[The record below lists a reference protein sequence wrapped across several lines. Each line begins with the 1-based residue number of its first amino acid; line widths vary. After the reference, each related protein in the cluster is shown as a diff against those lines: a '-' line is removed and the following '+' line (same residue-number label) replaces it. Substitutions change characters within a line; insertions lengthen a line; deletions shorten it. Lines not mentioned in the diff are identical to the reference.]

1 MPVYTSKFRG
11 YSSIGTSFLS
21 PTRYDLDLARQD
33 LLNHFNTRK
42 GERIMLPE
50 FGSIVWDMLFEPLDD
65 KTIRLIDEDVRRII
79 KNDPRWEL
87 QSVTISESPNTLNI
101 EVIVT
106 YLPSTETVNLPL
118 TYDKGTNTV

>member
-1 MPVYTSKFRG
+1 MPVYKSKFRG

-50 FGSIVWDMLFEPLDD
+50 FGSIVWELLFDPLDD
-65 KTIRLIDEDVRRII
+65 RTVYLIDQDVRAII
-79 KNDPRWEL
+79 KNDPRWQL
-87 QSVTISESPNTLNI
+87 QNVEISEGPNALRIDIT
-101 EVIVT
+101 VT
-106 YLPSTETVNLPL
+106 YLPTSETIDLPL
-118 TYDKGTNTV
+118 TYNKGTNTV

>member
-33 LLNHFNTRK
+33 LLNHINTRK
-42 GERIMLPE
+42 CERIMLPE
-50 FGSIVWDMLFEPLDD
+50 FGSIVWDMLFEPLDE

-79 KNDPRWEL
+79 KNDPRWAL
-87 QSVTISESPNTLNI
+87 QSVTISEGPNALNI
-101 EVIVT
+101 EAIVT
-106 YLPSTETVNLPL
+106 YLPSDETVTLPL

>member
-11 YSSIGTSFLS
+11 YSSVGTSFLS

-50 FGSIVWDMLFEPLDD
+50 FGSIVWDMLFEPLDE

-79 KNDPRWEL
+79 KNDPRWAL
-87 QSVTISESPNTLNI
+87 QSVTISEGPNALNI

-106 YLPSTETVNLPL
+106 YLPSDETVTLPL
-118 TYDKGTNTV
+118 TYDKGTKTV

>member
-50 FGSIVWDMLFEPLDD
+50 FGSIVWDMLFEPLDE

-79 KNDPRWEL
+79 KNDPRWAL
-87 QSVTISESPNTLNI
+87 QSVTISEGPNALNI
-101 EVIVT
+101 EAIVT
-106 YLPSTETVNLPL
+106 YLPSDETVTLPL